1 MENYEIYKKEF
12 MESLRAD
19 SAISGSDTEDEFL
32 SRALDMLCGYD
43 EIQDPQRLG
52 FGDKRC
58 SGNRVMRADG
68 YCFDETDHSLVLF
81 ISDFEDLMETSRLT
95 MTRVDDL
102 YWKMYYFLDE
112 VCNGKIADY
121 FDESDDVLKV
131 ARLIRRRMNA
141 GMDDPEQILKIKLFI
156 ITNKELSTDL
166 LTRIYWKQNYAR
178 QKAGNL

>member
-1 MENYEIYKKEF
+1 MVI
-12 MESLRAD
+12 
-19 SAISGSDTEDEFL
+19 
-32 SRALDMLCGYD
+32 ALMKQTTAL
-43 EIQDPQRLG
+43 
-52 FGDKRC
+52 F
-58 SGNRVMRADG
+58 
-68 YCFDETDHSLVLF
+68 LF

-166 LTRIYWKQNYAR
+166 LDKNLLENKITQDKR
-178 QKAGNL
+178 QEICKVNKENQKR